1 MKRGVLE
8 KNQDSSFLFFHEEPQ
23 EKSFHIQ
30 LFSQRPKSGLKSSAW
45 NPQAAAA
52 ERV

>member
-8 KNQDSSFLFFHEEPQ
+8 KNQGSSFLFFHEEPQ
-23 EKSFHIQ
+23 AKSFHIQ
-30 LFSQRPKSGLKSSAW
+30 LFSKRPKNGVKSSAW
-45 NPQAAAA
+45 NPQAVAA